1 MRSLGVAVNG
11 RKLFV
16 LEFIFIELTC
26 GRKQCSLAGH
36 VHLSPHVSKTM
47 LFDIRRT
54 WIRTWVC
61 PATITETGRSLGA
74 ADLSEVVDCTADLI
88 ASFLSRRSMLAEGSQ
103 LWRHSVAAECRSAFP
118 APG

>member
-47 LFDIRRT
+47 LFHIRRT

-61 PATITETGRSLGA
+61 
-74 ADLSEVVDCTADLI
+74 SEVVDCTADLI

>member
-1 MRSLGVAVNG
+1 MTNNEARSHRLVSSLGVAVNG

-26 GRKQCSLAGH
+26 GEKTMFISRPRSFE
-36 VHLSPHVSKTM
+36 SHVSKTM
-47 LFDIRRT
+47 LFHISRT

-74 ADLSEVVDCTADLI
+74 ADLSEVVDLYC
-88 ASFLSRRSMLAEGSQ
+88 
-103 LWRHSVAAECRSAFP
+103 
-118 APG
+118 